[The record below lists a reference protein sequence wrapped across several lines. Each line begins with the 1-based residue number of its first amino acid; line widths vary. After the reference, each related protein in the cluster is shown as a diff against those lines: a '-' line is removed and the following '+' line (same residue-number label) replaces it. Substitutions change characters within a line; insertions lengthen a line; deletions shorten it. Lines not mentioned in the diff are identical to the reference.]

1 MSSDSES
8 DARKGKEERRK
19 QAASHKK
26 KKVTTEYEDTD
37 DGDDESEDTEE
48 RRYRKDAEKRL
59 QETLKRLRQEKRL
72 NQAKDKKEAMVVDI
86 DSDSLSSKEHI
97 PPQVST
103 HRSNLMVRQNID
115 DVDSESEG
123 EPSVKPKKQ
132 VPKVD
137 TVVVQQDKQNIVS
150 RVASRQNDN
159 ESLSDKSAVIRYKK
173 REKER
178 EKNNLLMK
186 KLKNDTDDESD
197 RKPKSKKREEDRE
210 KINVMKKLKN
220 DTDDESDRK
229 PKSKPVIEETNH
241 RRSPRINK
249 KKVKMMKDASDSL
262 SENEDDDESVHP
274 ESIEDEGNLDDNDED
289 TLDSENG
296 SNCEFDTDNCR
307 PASIPFFH
315 DGGVWDWSQYVSTV
329 VGERE
334 VKIISKDE
342 FPQKGSIK
350 VMSVRKYMIRRGWDD
365 TNKKQQLI
373 ARQKI
378 ALTLK
383 TCKHTV
389 KTWLNRFL
397 VDFAP
402 YCNILCRDKVS
413 RRTRAPRNLPEL
425 HVAISHY
432 EDIEDVYNVFSLLYF
447 SFDLMKN
454 YAKIISDL
462 VMDENSLQID
472 PREIAADRRFRREE
486 YQRTG
491 KRQRAKLN
499 CVQKLISI
507 TLNEVRKPFRKIIKD
522 KYNIEFTLK
531 RPADKINNKNIR
543 KIRMPAHLYDWMVS
557 GEFVSNIAIVTYFM
571 FVIK

>member
-97 PPQVST
+97 PPQVSA

-137 TVVVQQDKQNIVS
+137 TVVVQQDKENIVS

-197 RKPKSKKREEDRE
+197 RKPKSK
-210 KINVMKKLKN
+210 
-220 DTDDESDRK
+220 
-229 PKSKPVIEETNH
+229 
-241 RRSPRINK
+241 
-249 KKVKMMKDASDSL
+249 
-262 SENEDDDESVHP
+262 
-274 ESIEDEGNLDDNDED
+274 
-289 TLDSENG
+289 
-296 SNCEFDTDNCR
+296 
-307 PASIPFFH
+307 
-315 DGGVWDWSQYVSTV
+315 
-329 VGERE
+329 
-334 VKIISKDE
+334 
-342 FPQKGSIK
+342 
-350 VMSVRKYMIRRGWDD
+350 
-365 TNKKQQLI
+365 
-373 ARQKI
+373 
-378 ALTLK
+378 
-383 TCKHTV
+383 
-389 KTWLNRFL
+389 
-397 VDFAP
+397 
-402 YCNILCRDKVS
+402 
-413 RRTRAPRNLPEL
+413 
-425 HVAISHY
+425 
-432 EDIEDVYNVFSLLYF
+432 
-447 SFDLMKN
+447 
-454 YAKIISDL
+454 
-462 VMDENSLQID
+462 
-472 PREIAADRRFRREE
+472 
-486 YQRTG
+486 
-491 KRQRAKLN
+491 
-499 CVQKLISI
+499 
-507 TLNEVRKPFRKIIKD
+507 
-522 KYNIEFTLK
+522 
-531 RPADKINNKNIR
+531 
-543 KIRMPAHLYDWMVS
+543 
-557 GEFVSNIAIVTYFM
+557 
-571 FVIK
+571 